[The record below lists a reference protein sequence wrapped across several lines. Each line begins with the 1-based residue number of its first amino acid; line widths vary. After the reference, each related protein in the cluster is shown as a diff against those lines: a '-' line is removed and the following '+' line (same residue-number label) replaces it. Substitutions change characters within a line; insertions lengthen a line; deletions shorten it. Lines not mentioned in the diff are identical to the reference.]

1 MRYEPCPTN
10 EEEREEGASSIGRR
24 INKGRVVINS
34 VRHVA
39 EREAVGGRLTRRII
53 NIFHTAFPAVF
64 EFLKCEQQQRQQL
77 LQWTRAKA

>member
-1 MRYEPCPTN
+1 MSRVQRTK
-10 EEEREEGASSIGRR
+10 RRGGEGASSIGGR

-34 VRHVA
+34 ARHVA

-64 EFLKCEQQQRQQL
+64 EFLKCEQQL

>member
-1 MRYEPCPTN
+1 MSDQRT
-10 EEEREEGASSIGRR
+10 RRIRRGEGASSIGGR

-64 EFLKCEQQQRQQL
+64 EFLKCEQQL

>member
-10 EEEREEGASSIGRR
+10 EEEKEEGASSIGGR

-34 VRHVA
+34 ARHVA

-64 EFLKCEQQQRQQL
+64 EFLKCEQQQQQQL